1 MNRKLLA
8 SAICAGLL
16 MAGSAFAQDASV
28 SAQPSQDQTA
38 GTQSAQK
45 TSATEKEAQNLET
58 VSVTGSLLKRPE
70 YETTSPVQVINMKG
84 GFSGGAFDTAD
95 LLQSSAVAAGST
107 QINGQFGGYV
117 VDGGTGVKPID
128 LRGLGANRTLVL
140 LDGQRPGP
148 SGTRGAVGAFDLN
161 VVPSVI
167 LGRIEIV
174 KDGSSSIYGSD
185 AISGVV
191 NLITRKRMDGVE
203 VAGSVG
209 IPEHGGGEQTSISV
223 GTGWNFDSGH
233 AMVAAQ
239 FQEQFP
245 LALKDRDF
253 LKCPQDK
260 AWGTDGKRID
270 RTDLSTLQGT
280 SLAGCNNL
288 YANTII
294 SYYNSRIRYVP
305 SKDGSTV
312 GPFQGY
318 HPRPYPSATYADG
331 NPNGAYYEDVLNYP
345 FAGNEWVINKNRNAS
360 LYGSTGLNFGDVNWD
375 TQVLY
380 NHRETRTQA
389 FRQFFPL
396 VYGPAQANG
405 DNVYEPILPYPSNDK
420 VNVDYL
426 YVASKLSGL
435 FASTDS
441 WSWEL
446 NGSYSNSSG
455 TYGHVGID
463 ARKSG
468 DLGYDV
474 NELDTPP
481 IDYFDPGLLS
491 GENQAQLVNA
501 VGLTTKGKTT
511 YGQIDLNGIVN
522 GDLFELPAGAVSS
535 AFGLEFRQ
543 TSIDDEPDANN
554 AAGYEWGYSSAQ
566 TTKGKDNVREV
577 FGELG
582 IPLLKDIPGITSLS
596 ADVSGRV
603 FNYNS
608 VGSWDHVWKTGLNW
622 QVTPTFRV
630 RGTIGT
636 SYRAPGLYE
645 LYLGNQT
652 GFLGQIQVDPCVL
665 YQDSTTNQNIKKNC
679 AAAGIPAD
687 YAGGGSSATS
697 HKGGGKGFLKPE
709 TSRAKTLG
717 VVWTPTFAN
726 VNVAL
731 DYFDY
736 RIEGEIGTLDASSIV
751 ASCYARPVYPN
762 AFCNLFTRKPASDP
776 NPYMITDIYAT
787 FINLNKERSRGYDF
801 QVNYSDDYSFGKL
814 SADLQVTYTLEDTL
828 QEFSSA
834 EDSGFAA
841 TNFVGDIGRPKTVGL
856 AHVSLKRGDWTYSWE
871 GRYNSSTSSSQYD
884 DRVFT
889 YYGYEGAT
897 RDIKAGWQ
905 LRHSVSVGYDH
916 GKWGVVLGVRN
927 LFDKEPDQISSGL
940 YNGRKGNVPLSAS
953 QYDWFGRT
961 FFLRTNYHF

>member
-1 MNRKLLA
+1 MNRKLLV
-8 SAICAGLL
+8 SAIFAGLL
-16 MAGSAFAQDASV
+16 MAGSAFAQDESV
-28 SAQPSQDQTA
+28 SAQPSQDQASKTPS
-38 GTQSAQK
+38 TPK
-45 TSATEKEAQNLET
+45 TSSNEKDAKNLET
-58 VSVTGSLLKRPE
+58 VSVTGSLLKRSE
-70 YETTSPVQVINMKG
+70 YESTSPVQVINVQG
-84 GFSGGAFDTAD
+84 AFAAGAFDTAD
-95 LLQSSAVAAGST
+95 LLQSSAVASGST
-107 QINGQFGGYV
+107 QINGQFGGYI

-203 VAGSVG
+203 VNGSFGV
-209 IPEHGGGEQTSISV
+209 PQHGGGEQATVSV
-223 GTGWNFDSGH
+223 GTGWDFDSGH

-253 LKCPQDK
+253 LNCPRDK
-260 AWGTDGKRID
+260 VYGTNGQRID
-270 RTDLSTLQGT
+270 RSDLSILQGT

-288 YANTII
+288 YANTVI

-305 SKDGSTV
+305 SRDGSTV
-312 GPFQGY
+312 GPFPGY
-318 HPRPYPSATYADG
+318 HPRPYPTPSYDDG
-331 NPNGAYYEDVLNYP
+331 NPNGAYYEDVNNFP
-345 FAGNEWVINKNRNAS
+345 FAGDEWVINKNRNIS

-380 NHRETRTQA
+380 NHRETRTKA
-389 FRQFFPL
+389 FRQFFPI
-396 VYGPAQANG
+396 VQGPVNEEG
-405 DNVYEPILPYPSNDK
+405 DDIYEPIMPYPSNDK
-420 VNVDYL
+420 VDVDYV
-426 YVASKLSGL
+426 YVGSKLSGL

-446 NGSYSNSSG
+446 NGTYSNSTG

-468 DLGYDV
+468 DLSYDV

-481 IDYFDPGLLS
+481 IDYFDPNLLN
-491 GENQAQLVNA
+491 GNNRGQLVNA

-511 YGQIDLNGIVN
+511 YDQLDFNGIIN

-535 AFGLEFRQ
+535 AFGMEFRQ
-543 TSIDDEPDANN
+543 TQIDDEPDANN

-566 TTKGKDNVREV
+566 TTKGKDNVREA
-577 FGELG
+577 FAEIG
-582 IPLLKDIPGITSLS
+582 IPLIKDVPGFTSLS
-596 ADVSGRV
+596 ADISGRV
-603 FNYNS
+603 FRYNS
-608 VGSWDHVWKTGLNW
+608 VRTWDNVWKTGLNW
-622 QVTPTFRV
+622 QITPTWRV

-665 YQDSTTNQNIKKNC
+665 YQDSNNQNIKKNC

-697 HKGGGKGFLKPE
+697 HQGGGKGVLKPE

-736 RIEGEIGTLDASSIV
+736 RIQGEIDTLGASDIV
-751 ASCYARPVYPN
+751 RGCYARPVYPN
-762 AFCNLFTRKPASDP
+762 TFCDLFDRNPASDP
-776 NPYMITDIYAT
+776 NPYMINDIYAT
-787 FINLNKERSRGYDF
+787 FINLDKERSRGYDF

-834 EDSGFAA
+834 EASGFEA

-884 DRVFT
+884 DRVFN
-889 YYGYEGAT
+889 YFGYEGAT

-905 LRHSVSVGYDH
+905 LRHSVSVGYDD
-916 GKWGVVLGVRN
+916 GKWGVALGVRN
-927 LFDKEPDQISSGL
+927 LFDKEPDQISSDL
-940 YNGRKGNVPLSAS
+940 FNSRKGNVPLSGS